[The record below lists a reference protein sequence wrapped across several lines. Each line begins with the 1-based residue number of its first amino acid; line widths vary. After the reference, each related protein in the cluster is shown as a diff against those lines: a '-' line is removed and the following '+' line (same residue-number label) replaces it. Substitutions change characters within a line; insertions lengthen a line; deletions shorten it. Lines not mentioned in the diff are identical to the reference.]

1 MEFKDNEKADN
12 GFDYPSDSNN
22 DECATQT
29 SFDCEI
35 RIINPPTS
43 ALYKVLSAVYL
54 PQPTFALSE
63 RNMHAFSSKSM
74 ISFNNPP
81 TQLRAAGRVDLL
93 C

>member
-1 MEFKDNEKADN
+1 MEFEDNEKADN

-22 DECATQT
+22 DECANQT

-43 ALYKVLSAVYL
+43 ALYEVLSAVYL
-54 PQPTFALSE
+54 PQSTFALSE
-63 RNMHAFSSKSM
+63 RNMHASFSKYM

-81 TQLRAAGRVDLL
+81 TQLRAVRPADLL